1 MARVFEGIIPPISSF
16 FTPDFKIDKE
26 SYKKQIDFLI
36 ENGVDGIFFL
46 GTGGEFSQMSAEERK
61 EVAEFAVPYVNK
73 RVKVLIGVGSTN
85 MREAVDLAVH
95 AKECGADGVVAIN
108 PYYWKVTREKLL
120 NYFSQIAKSIAPLP
134 LVLYNFPGLTGQDLD
149 PEFVKEV
156 VINNPNVVG
165 IKETIDSIGHITSM
179 INTVCAV
186 NPDFAVFNGFDNHF
200 LTNLMAGGAGMISA
214 SGNFAPYYSV
224 ATYKYFK
231 EGDMANA
238 CKTFA
243 TLMKMPDLYAL
254 DNPFVNV
261 VKETTKLCALKDIS
275 TVVLP
280 PSLPLPEEKKAL
292 LKEKLTKMGL
302 IK

>member
-1 MARVFEGIIPPISSF
+1 MSRVFEGIFPPISSF
-16 FTPDFKIDKE
+16 FTEDFKIDKE
-26 SYKKQIDFLI
+26 SFKKQIDFLI

-46 GTGGEFSQMSAEERK
+46 GTGGEFSQMSTDERK
-61 EVAEFAVPYVNK
+61 EIAEFAVKYVNH
-73 RVKVLIGVGSTN
+73 RVKVLIGVGTTN
-85 MREAVDLAVH
+85 MREAIELSLH
-95 AKECGADGVVAIN
+95 AKECQADGIVAIN
-108 PYYWKVTREKLL
+108 PYYWKVTPEKLC
-120 NYFSQIAKSIAPLP
+120 NYFSKIAQSVNPLP
-134 LVLYNFPGLTGQDLD
+134 VIMYNFPNLTGQDLD
-149 PEFVKEV
+149 PNFVKEV
-156 VINNPNVVG
+156 VIKNPNVVG

-231 EGDMANA
+231 EGNIAKA
-238 CKTFA
+238 CETFA
-243 TLMKMPDLYAL
+243 TLMKMPEIYAL

-261 VKETTKLCALKDIS
+261 VKEATKLCALKDIS
-275 TVVLP
+275 TAVLP
-280 PSLPLPEEKKAL
+280 PSLPLTDEKRAQLKEIL
-292 LKEKLTKMGL
+292 LKLKL